1 MTSLIADRVSYHI
14 GARALVD
21 DVSLT
26 IHPGRLHAVVG
37 PNGAGK
43 TTLLRLLTG
52 DLEPDTGEVRL
63 GDRPLQQWR
72 PREAAR
78 QRAVLSQ
85 QVVLQF
91 AFTVTQVVEMGRAPY
106 RDRDTPAEVARA
118 VAEALAA
125 TDIAHLANRSYP
137 TLSGGER
144 RRADLARVLAQHTP
158 VVLLDEPTAALDVH
172 HQDLVL
178 TVARK
183 LADRGGC
190 AVVAVLHDLNLA
202 AAYADRIA
210 VLADGQLRADAPP
223 SEALDAELLSEVYRH
238 RMVVIEDP
246 VHGGPLVLPSRGR
259 SHLPVP
265 SEQGTMAPERGGPDR
280 CLTRA
285 DRWGRVVRADDSA
298 RRVDEA
304 SMGSAR

>member
-1 MTSLIADRVSYHI
+1 MTTLLADRVSYRI

-26 IHPGRLHAVVG
+26 IRPGRLHAVVG

-52 DLEPDTGEVRL
+52 DLEPDAGEVRL
-63 GDRPLQQWR
+63 DGRPLPEWR
-72 PREAAR
+72 PREVAR
-78 QRAVLSQ
+78 ERAVLSQ

-91 AFTVTQVVEMGRAPY
+91 AFTVTQVVAMGRAPY
-106 RDRDTPAEVARA
+106 RDRDTPADAARA
-118 VAEALAA
+118 IAEALEA
-125 TDIAHLANRSYP
+125 TDITHLADRSYP

-172 HQDLVL
+172 HQELVL
-178 TVARK
+178 AVARG
-183 LADRGGC
+183 LADRGC

-210 VLADGQLRADAPP
+210 VLAEGRLRADAPP
-223 SEALDAELLSEVYRH
+223 DEALDADLLSEAYRH
-238 RMVVIEDP
+238 HMIVVEDP
-246 VHGGPLVLPSRGR
+246 VHGGPLVMPARAHR
-259 SHLPVP
+259 R
-265 SEQGTMAPERGGPDR
+265 TFGPKA
-280 CLTRA
+280 RA
-285 DRWGRVVRADDSA
+285 AG
-298 RRVDEA
+298 
-304 SMGSAR
+304 

>member
-1 MTSLIADRVSYHI
+1 MTALIANRVSYHVD
-14 GARALVD
+14 ARALVD
-21 DVSLT
+21 EVSLN
-26 IHPGRLHAVVG
+26 IRPGRLHAVVG

-52 DLEPDTGEVRL
+52 DLEPDSGEVRL

-78 QRAVLSQ
+78 TRAVLSQ

-106 RDRDTPAEVARA
+106 RDRDAPDEVARA
-118 VAEALAA
+118 VAEALEA
-125 TDIAHLANRSYP
+125 TDITHLADRSYP

-144 RRADLARVLAQHTP
+144 RRADLARVLAQRTP

-178 TVARK
+178 TIARH
-183 LADRGGC
+183 LADDRGC

-210 VLADGQLRADAPP
+210 VLADGRLRVDAPP
-223 SEALDAELLSEVYRH
+223 SEALEAGLLSEVYRH
-238 RMVVIEDP
+238 RMVVVEDP
-246 VHGGPLVLPSRGR
+246 VHGGPLVLPARTRCSPPKTSSEQVTVAAERGR
-259 SHLPVP
+259 SRI
-265 SEQGTMAPERGGPDR
+265 EI
-280 CLTRA
+280 
-285 DRWGRVVRADDSA
+285 
-298 RRVDEA
+298 
-304 SMGSAR
+304 